1 MCGWKKGNVYCG
13 KEYYSV
19 LLRGYVPILKAL
31 YRKSPKIIDHF
42 GIVRPFFFFA
52 KEVFDKH

>member
-31 YRKSPKIIDHF
+31 YRKRKSPKIRDHF
-42 GIVRPFFFFA
+42 GIVRP

>member
-31 YRKSPKIIDHF
+31 YRKRKSPEIIDHF
-42 GIVRPFFFFA
+42 GIVKPFFR
-52 KEVFDKH
+52 